1 MKSKN
6 SSLLPLLCSI
16 IFMFIATNLIAQ
28 DYYPLEVG
36 NRWDYKT
43 HYWDYGG
50 GGGDS
55 SYHSVEVIGDS
66 LFQNNKKYFVLSRG
80 DLIGGEFVRV
90 DENHIYYYNTYQNKE
105 DTIINFSAEL
115 NVTYFPESEFAWSV
129 ELIEIDTIILFDIN
143 TRILRYRVDGLILRY
158 INFSDKFGMYH
169 LDSPGE
175 PPGTTQWST
184 NVYYGI
190 IGGVEFGNPVS
201 VDETDPAF
209 PIKFSLSQNYPN
221 PFNPTTK
228 IRFTIQ
234 SVETTRRVVFTT
246 LKVYD
251 VLGNEIATL
260 VNEEKPAG
268 SYEVKFNNE
277 GLPSGIYFYRLT
289 TGGYSA
295 TKKMILIK

>member
-295 TKKMILIK
+295 TKKMILMK